1 MKVIYV
7 SNFMNHHVKPIAD
20 ELFETLGNSFI
31 FVETARVRSE
41 NSLKGSEVSDFL
53 NIPYLYSF
61 YNNSYNL
68 ISENKLISLL
78 EECDVVIQG
87 DTSDKYIKANLKK
100 NKLIFRISEHILK
113 GSKLDFL
120 RIVKYFIR
128 NLKIRNKK
136 AYLLCASSH
145 TAFDMRKASSFI
157 GKTYKWGYFPTIFNE
172 EVQGFSEKICTILW
186 VGRMIDWKHPEY
198 ILHTARILHSENISA
213 VINVIGEGELFDDI
227 RKEIELAGLNQYV
240 NFKGKLNSNQV
251 QHEMKAA
258 DVFIFTSDRA
268 EGWGAVLN
276 ESMGNACIPIASTLA
291 GSTNYLVQ
299 NNVNGFI
306 YDGSLDSFSD
316 TLKIVLSLPGDRVK
330 SIKKAAY
337 NTIKDEWTSKVAV
350 RRLIDFI
357 NSIDNVKQSTL
368 YCKGPMSKAD

>member
-7 SNFMNHHVKPIAD
+7 SNFMNHHVRPVAD
-20 ELFETLGNSFI
+20 ELFETLGNNFI
-31 FVETARVRSE
+31 FVETARVRSD

-61 YNNSYNL
+61 YNSSYNL
-68 ISENKLISLL
+68 ISEKKLISLL
-78 EECDVVIQG
+78 EGCDVVIQG

-100 NKLIFRISEHILK
+100 NKLIFRVSEHILK

-120 RIVKYFIR
+120 RIIKYFLR
-128 NLKIRNKK
+128 NLKLRNRKV
-136 AYLLCASSH
+136 YLLCASSH
-145 TAFDMRKASSFI
+145 TALDMRKANCFI
-157 GKTYKWGYFPTIFNE
+157 GKTYRWGYFPTIFNKE
-172 EVQGFSEKICTILW
+172 DQCFSEKISTILW

-213 VINVIGEGELFDDI
+213 VINVVGEGELFDDI
-227 RKEIELAGLNQYV
+227 RQEIELAGLNQYV

-251 QHEMKAA
+251 QHEMKVA
-258 DVFIFTSDRA
+258 DVFIFTSDKA

-276 ESMGNACIPIASTLA
+276 ESMGNACIPVASKLA

-316 TLKIVLSLPGDRVK
+316 TLKIVLSLPDDRIK
-330 SIKKAAY
+330 NIKKAAY
-337 NTIKDEWTSKVAV
+337 NTIKEEWTSKVAV

-357 NSIDNVKQSTL
+357 ESVDDVNQLTS
-368 YCKGPMSKAD
+368 YHKGPMSRTD

>member
-1 MKVIYV
+1 
-7 SNFMNHHVKPIAD
+7 MNHHVKPIAD

-41 NSLKGSEVSDFL
+41 NSLKGSEISDFL
-53 NIPYLYSF
+53 NTPYLYSF

-68 ISENKLISLL
+68 ISENKLITLL

-87 DTSDKYIKANLKK
+87 DTSDRYIKANLKK

-120 RIVKYFIR
+120 RVVKYFIR
-128 NLKIRNKK
+128 NWKLRNKK
-136 AYLLCASSH
+136 AYLLCASSY
-145 TAFDMRKASSFI
+145 TASDMIKASSFK

-172 EVQGFSEKICTILW
+172 EVQYFSEKICTILW

-227 RKEIELAGLNQYV
+227 RKEIGLAGLNQYV

-357 NSIDNVKQSTL
+357 NSIDSVKQSTL

>member
-7 SNFMNHHVKPIAD
+7 SNFMNHHVRPVAD
-20 ELFETLGNSFI
+20 ELFETLGNNFI
-31 FVETARVRSE
+31 FVETARVRSD

-61 YNNSYNL
+61 YNSSYNL
-68 ISENKLISLL
+68 ISEKKLISLL
-78 EECDVVIQG
+78 EGCDVVIQG

-100 NKLIFRISEHILK
+100 NKLIFRVSEHILK

-120 RIVKYFIR
+120 RIIKYFLR
-128 NLKIRNKK
+128 NLKLRNRKV
-136 AYLLCASSH
+136 YLLCASSH
-145 TAFDMRKASSFI
+145 TALDMRKANSFI
-157 GKTYKWGYFPTIFNE
+157 GKTYKWGYFPTIFNKE
-172 EVQGFSEKICTILW
+172 DQCFSEKISTILW

-213 VINVIGEGELFDDI
+213 VINVVGEGELFDDI
-227 RKEIELAGLNQYV
+227 RQEIELAGLNQYV

-251 QHEMKAA
+251 QHEMKVA
-258 DVFIFTSDRA
+258 DVFIFTSDKA

-276 ESMGNACIPIASTLA
+276 ESMGNACIPVASKLA

-316 TLKIVLSLPGDRVK
+316 TLKIVLSLPDDRIK
-330 SIKKAAY
+330 NIKKAAY
-337 NTIKDEWTSKVAV
+337 NTIKEEWTSKVAV

-357 NSIDNVKQSTL
+357 ESVDDVNQLTS
-368 YCKGPMSKAD
+368 YHKGPMSRTD